1 MKEQIFSILSG
12 MRPEYDFS
20 TSQDFISD
28 GMLDSFDV
36 VTLVSEL
43 EENFSIA
50 IDGEDII
57 PENFSSVDRIANLV
71 EKSEKV

>member
-1 MKEQIFSILSG
+1 

-43 EENFSIA
+43 EEKFSIA

>member
-1 MKEQIFSILSG
+1 SG

-43 EENFSIA
+43 EEKFSIA